1 MCLRKLL
8 LSNIFLLLG
17 FVTISLHL
25 LVNKNT
31 ITQAIYTSASSVS
44 GEYTRLHPLYLLR
57 IHICILRIW

>member
-31 ITQAIYTSASSVS
+31 ITQAKEERENVLIFH
-44 GEYTRLHPLYLLR
+44 RFLLPYLR
-57 IHICILRIW
+57 EGCHGINKIK